1 MAKKVIVT
9 GASRGIGFEL
19 VQQYAEAGHEVIALS
34 RNSDR
39 LEQLKEACLQ
49 LNPQAQVHILSFDLA
64 KGDIAAQLM
73 PFIESYFQHVDILI
87 NNAGAL
93 VVKPFTEINAEELER
108 IYHVNVLSVF
118 KLTQELIPKFSNN
131 AHIVNI
137 SSVGGVQ
144 GSVKFSGLSAYSS
157 SKAALVALTEC
168 LAEEYKE
175 TDLAFN
181 CLALGAVQTEMLEEA
196 FPGYHAPTSAN
207 DMATYIFDFSIN
219 GQKFYKGK
227 VLNVSKS
234 TP

>member
-19 VQQYAEAGHEVIALS
+19 VQKYAEAGHEVIALS

-49 LNPQAQVHILSFDLA
+49 LNPKAQVHILPFDLA
-64 KGDIAAQLM
+64 KEDIAAQLM
-73 PFIESYFQHVDILI
+73 PYIESFFQHVDILI

-93 VVKPFTEINAEELER
+93 VAKPFTEISAEELER

-196 FPGYHAPTSAN
+196 FPGYQAPTSAN
-207 DMATYIFDFSIN
+207 DMAAYIFDFSIN
-219 GQKFYKGK
+219 GQNFYKGK

>member
-19 VQQYAEAGHEVIALS
+19 VKQYALAGHEVLAIS

-39 LEQLKEACLQ
+39 LEYLKKECLK
-49 LNPQAQVHILSFDLA
+49 LNSNAIVHTISFDLA
-64 KGDIAAQLM
+64 EGNFSSTLLPYIIKSFKQ
-73 PFIESYFQHVDILI
+73 VDVLI

-93 VVKPFTEINAEELER
+93 IAKPFTEINAEELQR
-108 IYHVNVLSVF
+108 IYSVNVLSVF
-118 KLTQELIPKFSNN
+118 KLTQLLIPLFSSN

-137 SSVGGVQ
+137 SSVGGIQ
-144 GSVKFSGLSAYSS
+144 GSVKFAGLAAYSS
-157 SKAALVALTEC
+157 SKAALISLTEC

-196 FPGYHAPTSAN
+196 FPGYQAPTSAVN
-207 DMATYIFDFSIN
+207 MAAYIFDFSLN
-219 GQKFYKGK
+219 GSKFYKGK

>member
-19 VQQYAEAGHEVIALS
+19 VQKYAEAGHEVIALS

-49 LNPQAQVHILSFDLA
+49 LNPKAQVHILPFDLA
-64 KGDIAAQLM
+64 KEDIAAQLM
-73 PFIESYFQHVDILI
+73 PFIESCFQHVDILI

-93 VVKPFTEINAEELER
+93 VAKPFTEISAEELER
-108 IYHVNVLSVF
+108 IYQVNVLSVF

-196 FPGYHAPTSAN
+196 FPGYQAPTSAN
-207 DMATYIFDFSIN
+207 DMAAYIFDFSIN
-219 GQKFYKGK
+219 GQNFYKGK

>member
-19 VQQYAEAGHEVIALS
+19 VQKYAEAGHEVIALS

-49 LNPQAQVHILSFDLA
+49 LNPKAQVHILPFDLA
-64 KGDIAAQLM
+64 EGDMAVQLM
-73 PFIESYFQHVDILI
+73 PFIESCFQHVDILI

-93 VVKPFTEINAEELER
+93 VAKPFTEISAEELER

-118 KLTQELIPKFSNN
+118 KLTQELIPKFSDR

-196 FPGYHAPTSAN
+196 FPGYQAPTSAN
-207 DMATYIFDFSIN
+207 DMAAYIFDFSIN
-219 GQKFYKGK
+219 GKNFYKGK

>member
-1 MAKKVIVT
+1 MVKKYAK
-9 GASRGIGFEL
+9 
-19 VQQYAEAGHEVIALS
+19 AGHEVIALS
-34 RNSDR
+34 RNSVR
-39 LEQLKEACLQ
+39 LEQLKEVCLQ
-49 LNPQAQVHILSFDLA
+49 LNPKAQVHILSFDLA
-64 KGDIAAQLM
+64 KEDIAAQLM
-73 PFIESYFQHVDILI
+73 PFIESCFQHVDILI

-93 VVKPFTEINAEELER
+93 IAKPFTEINAEELER

-118 KLTQELIPKFSNN
+118 KLTQELISKFSNN

-175 TDLAFN
+175 TDIAFN

-196 FPGYHAPTSAN
+196 FPGYQAPTSAN
-207 DMATYIFDFSIN
+207 DMAAYIFDFSIN
-219 GQKFYKGK
+219 GQNFYKGK

>member
-1 MAKKVIVT
+1 MAKNVIVT

-19 VQQYAEAGHEVIALS
+19 VQKYIETGHEVIALS

-39 LEQLKEACLQ
+39 LEELKEACFQ
-49 LNPQAQVHILSFDLA
+49 LNPLTQVHIIPFDLA
-64 KGDIAAQLM
+64 KDDIAAQLI
-73 PFIESYFQHVDILI
+73 PFIESCFQHVDILI

-93 VVKPFTEINAEELER
+93 IAKPFTEISAEELER

-175 TDLAFN
+175 TDFAFN
-181 CLALGAVQTEMLEEA
+181 CLALGAVQTEMLEEV
-196 FPGYHAPTSAN
+196 FPGYQAPTSAN
-207 DMATYIFDFSIN
+207 DMAAYIFDFSIN
-219 GQKFYKGK
+219 GQNFYKGK

>member
-19 VQQYAEAGHEVIALS
+19 VQKYAEAGHEVIALS

-49 LNPQAQVHILSFDLA
+49 LNPKAQVHILPFDLA
-64 KGDIAAQLM
+64 EGDIAAQLM
-73 PFIESYFQHVDILI
+73 PFIESCFQHVDILI

-93 VVKPFTEINAEELER
+93 LAKPFTEISAEELER

-118 KLTQELIPKFSNN
+118 KLTQELIPKFSDR

-196 FPGYHAPTSAN
+196 FPGYQAPTSAN
-207 DMATYIFDFSIN
+207 DMAAYIFDFSIN
-219 GQKFYKGK
+219 GQNFYKGK

>member
-19 VQQYAEAGHEVIALS
+19 VQKYAEAGHEVIALS

-49 LNPQAQVHILSFDLA
+49 LNPKAQVHILPFDLA
-64 KGDIAAQLM
+64 EGDIAAQLM
-73 PFIESYFQHVDILI
+73 PFIESCFQHVDILI

-93 VVKPFTEINAEELER
+93 VAKPFTEISAEELER

-118 KLTQELIPKFSNN
+118 KLTQELIPKFSDR

-196 FPGYHAPTSAN
+196 FPGYQAPTSAN
-207 DMATYIFDFSIN
+207 DMAAYIFDFSIN
-219 GQKFYKGK
+219 GQNFYKGK

>member
-49 LNPQAQVHILSFDLA
+49 LNPKAQVHILPFDLA
-64 KGDIAAQLM
+64 KEDIAAQLM
-73 PFIESYFQHVDILI
+73 PFIESCFQHVDILI

-93 VVKPFTEINAEELER
+93 VAKPFTEISAEELER
-108 IYHVNVLSVF
+108 IYQVNVLSVF

-157 SKAALVALTEC
+157 SKAALVAITEC

-196 FPGYHAPTSAN
+196 FPGYQAPTSAN
-207 DMATYIFDFSIN
+207 DMAAYIFDFSIN
-219 GQKFYKGK
+219 GQNFYKGK

>member
-19 VQQYAEAGHEVIALS
+19 VQKYVEAGHEVLALS

-39 LEQLKEACLQ
+39 LEQLKEACLK
-49 LNPQAQVHILSFDLA
+49 LNPKARVHILPFDLA
-64 KGDIAAQLM
+64 KEDIAVQLI
-73 PFIESYFQHVDILI
+73 PFIESCFQHVDILI

-93 VVKPFTEINAEELER
+93 VAKPFTEISAEELER
-108 IYHVNVLSVF
+108 TYQVNVLSVF
-118 KLTQELIPKFSNN
+118 KLTQELISKFSDR
-131 AHIVNI
+131 AHIVNV
-137 SSVGGVQ
+137 SSVGGIQ

-196 FPGYHAPTSAN
+196 FPGYQAPTSAKA
-207 DMATYIFDFSIN
+207 MAAYIFDFSIN
-219 GQKFYKGK
+219 GQNFYKGK

>member
-19 VQQYAEAGHEVIALS
+19 VQKYAEAGHEVIALS

-49 LNPQAQVHILSFDLA
+49 LNPKAQVHILPFDLA
-64 KGDIAAQLM
+64 KEDIAAQLM
-73 PFIESYFQHVDILI
+73 PYIESFFQHVDILI

-93 VVKPFTEINAEELER
+93 VAKPFTEISAEELER
-108 IYHVNVLSVF
+108 IYQVNVLSVF

-196 FPGYHAPTSAN
+196 FPGYQAPTSAN
-207 DMATYIFDFSIN
+207 DMAAYIFDFSIN
-219 GQKFYKGK
+219 GQNFYKGK

>member
-19 VQQYAEAGHEVIALS
+19 VKKYAKAGHEVIALS
-34 RNSDR
+34 RNSYR
-39 LEQLKEACLQ
+39 LEQLKEVCLQ
-49 LNPQAQVHILSFDLA
+49 LNPKAQVHILPFDLA
-64 KGDIAAQLM
+64 KEDIATRLM
-73 PFIESYFQHVDILI
+73 PFIESCFQHVDILI

-93 VVKPFTEINAEELER
+93 IAKPFTEINAEELER

-118 KLTQELIPKFSNN
+118 KLTQELISKFSNN

-196 FPGYHAPTSAN
+196 FPGYQAPTYAN

-219 GQKFYKGK
+219 GQNFYKGK

>member
-19 VQQYAEAGHEVIALS
+19 VKKYAKAGHEVIALS
-34 RNSDR
+34 RNSYR
-39 LEQLKEACLQ
+39 LEQLKEVCLQ
-49 LNPQAQVHILSFDLA
+49 LNPKAQVHILSFDLA
-64 KGDIAAQLM
+64 KEDIAAQLM
-73 PFIESYFQHVDILI
+73 PFIESCFQHVDILI

-93 VVKPFTEINAEELER
+93 IAKPFTEINAEELER

-118 KLTQELIPKFSNN
+118 KLTQELLPKFSNN

-196 FPGYHAPTSAN
+196 FPGYQAPTSAN

>member
-1 MAKKVIVT
+1 MTKKIIVT

-19 VQQYAEAGHEVIALS
+19 VQKYAEAGHEVIALS
-34 RNSDR
+34 RNLDR
-39 LEQLKEACLQ
+39 LEQLKEACLK
-49 LNPQAQVHILSFDLA
+49 LNPKAVVHILSFDLA
-64 KGDIAAQLM
+64 KEDIAAQLM
-73 PFIESYFQHVDILI
+73 PFIESCFQHVDILI

-93 VVKPFTEINAEELER
+93 IAKPFTEISAKELER
-108 IYHVNVLSVF
+108 IYQVNVLSVF
-118 KLTQELIPKFSNN
+118 KLTQELIPKFSYN

-137 SSVGGVQ
+137 SSVGGIQ

-196 FPGYHAPTSAN
+196 FPGYQAPTSAI
-207 DMATYIFDFSIN
+207 DMAAYIFDFSIN
-219 GQKFYKGK
+219 GQNFYKGK

>member
-1 MAKKVIVT
+1 MAKNVIVT

-19 VQQYAEAGHEVIALS
+19 VQKYAEAGHEVIALS
-34 RNSDR
+34 RNSVR

-64 KGDIAAQLM
+64 KGDIAAQLI

-118 KLTQELIPKFSNN
+118 KLTQELLPKFSNN

-181 CLALGAVQTEMLEEA
+181 CLALGACLL
-196 FPGYHAPTSAN
+196 YTSPSPR
-207 DMATYIFDFSIN
+207 D
-219 GQKFYKGK
+219 
-227 VLNVSKS
+227 
-234 TP
+234 

>member
-19 VQQYAEAGHEVIALS
+19 VKKYAKAGHEVIALS
-34 RNSDR
+34 RNSRR
-39 LEQLKEACLQ
+39 LEQLKEVCLQ
-49 LNPQAQVHILSFDLA
+49 LNPKAQVHILPFDLA
-64 KGDIAAQLM
+64 KEDIATLLM
-73 PFIESYFQHVDILI
+73 PFIESCFQHVDILI

-93 VVKPFTEINAEELER
+93 IAKPFTEINAEELER

-118 KLTQELIPKFSNN
+118 KLTQELISKFSNN

-175 TDLAFN
+175 TNLAFN

-196 FPGYHAPTSAN
+196 FPGYQAPTSAN

-219 GQKFYKGK
+219 GQNFYKGK
-227 VLNVSKS
+227 VLNISKS

>member
-1 MAKKVIVT
+1 MAKNVIVT

-19 VQQYAEAGHEVIALS
+19 VQQYAAAGHEVIALS

-39 LEQLKEACLQ
+39 LEELKEACLQ

-64 KGDIAAQLM
+64 KGDIASQLI
-73 PFIESYFQHVDILI
+73 PFVESCFQHVDILI

-93 VVKPFTEINAEELER
+93 VAKPFTEINSEELEL

-118 KLTQELIPKFSNN
+118 KLTQKLIPKFSNC

-144 GSVKFSGLSAYSS
+144 GSLKFSGLSAYSS
-157 SKAALVALTEC
+157 SKAALVSLTEC

-196 FPGYHAPTSAN
+196 FPGYQAPTSAN

-219 GQKFYKGK
+219 GQNFYKGK
-227 VLNVSKS
+227 VLNISKS

>member
-19 VQQYAEAGHEVIALS
+19 VQKYAEAGHEVIALS

-49 LNPQAQVHILSFDLA
+49 LNPKAQVHILSFDLA
-64 KGDIAAQLM
+64 KEDIAVQLM
-73 PFIESYFQHVDILI
+73 PFIESCFQHVDILI

-93 VVKPFTEINAEELER
+93 IAKPFTEISAEELER
-108 IYHVNVLSVF
+108 IYNVNVLSVF
-118 KLTQELIPKFSNN
+118 KLTQELLPKFSTN

-137 SSVGGVQ
+137 SSVGGIQ

-157 SKAALVALTEC
+157 SKAALVGLTEC

-196 FPGYHAPTSAN
+196 FPGYQAPTSAK
-207 DMATYIFDFSIN
+207 DMAAYIFDFSIN
-219 GQKFYKGK
+219 GSNFYRGK
-227 VLNVSKS
+227 ILNVSMS

>member
-19 VQQYAEAGHEVIALS
+19 VQKYTEAGHEVIALS

-49 LNPQAQVHILSFDLA
+49 LNPQAQVHILPFDLA
-64 KGDIAAQLM
+64 KDDIAAQLM
-73 PFIESYFQHVDILI
+73 PFIESCFQHVDILI

-93 VVKPFTEINAEELER
+93 IAKPFTEISAEELER

-196 FPGYHAPTSAN
+196 FPGYQAPTSAN
-207 DMATYIFDFSIN
+207 DMAAYIFDFSIN
-219 GQKFYKGK
+219 GQNFYKGK

>member
-1 MAKKVIVT
+1 MAKNVIVT

-19 VQQYAEAGHEVIALS
+19 VQKYAEAGHEVIALS

-39 LEQLKEACLQ
+39 LEQLKETCFQ
-49 LNPQAQVHILSFDLA
+49 LNPQAQVHILPFDLA
-64 KGDIAAQLM
+64 KDDIAAQLI
-73 PFIESYFQHVDILI
+73 PFIESCFQHVDILI

-93 VVKPFTEINAEELER
+93 IAKPFTEISAEELER

-144 GSVKFSGLSAYSS
+144 GSVKFPGLSAYSS

-196 FPGYHAPTSAN
+196 FPGYQAPTSAN

-219 GQKFYKGK
+219 GQNFYKGK

>member
-19 VQQYAEAGHEVIALS
+19 VQKYAEAGHEVIALS

-49 LNPQAQVHILSFDLA
+49 LNSKAQVHILPFDIA
-64 KGDIAAQLM
+64 KEDIAAQLT
-73 PFIESYFQHVDILI
+73 PFIESCFQHVDILI

-93 VVKPFTEINAEELER
+93 VAKPFTEISAEELER
-108 IYHVNVLSVF
+108 IYQVNVLSVF

-196 FPGYHAPTSAN
+196 FPGYQAPTSAN
-207 DMATYIFDFSIN
+207 DMAAYIFDFSIN
-219 GQKFYKGK
+219 GQNFYKGK

>member
-19 VQQYAEAGHEVIALS
+19 VQKYAEAGHEVVALS

-39 LEQLKEACLQ
+39 LERLKEACLQ
-49 LNPQAQVHILSFDLA
+49 LNPKAQVHILPFDLA
-64 KGDIAAQLM
+64 EGCIAAQLM
-73 PFIESYFQHVDILI
+73 PFIESCFQHVDILI

-93 VVKPFTEINAEELER
+93 VAKPFTEISAEELER

-196 FPGYHAPTSAN
+196 FPGYQAPTSAN
-207 DMATYIFDFSIN
+207 DMAAYIFDFSIN
-219 GQKFYKGK
+219 GQNFYKGK

>member
-1 MAKKVIVT
+1 MTKKVIVT

-19 VQQYAEAGHEVIALS
+19 VKQYAIAGHEVLAIS
-34 RNSDR
+34 RNSDK
-39 LEQLKEACLQ
+39 LEYLKSECLK
-49 LNPQAQVHILSFDLA
+49 LNANAIVHPFSFDLA
-64 KGDIAAQLM
+64 DGNFNSTLLPYISKSFKQ
-73 PFIESYFQHVDILI
+73 VDVLI

-93 VVKPFTEINAEELER
+93 VAKPFTEISKEELLR
-108 IYHVNVLSVF
+108 VYSVNVLSVF
-118 KLTQELIPKFSNN
+118 KLTQLLLPLFSSN

-137 SSVGGVQ
+137 SSVGGIQ
-144 GSVKFSGLSAYSS
+144 GSVKFSGLTAYSS
-157 SKAALVALTEC
+157 SKAALISLTEC

-196 FPGYHAPTSAN
+196 FPGYQAPTTAV
-207 DMATYIFDFSIN
+207 DMATYIFDFSLN
-219 GQKFYKGK
+219 GSKFYKGK

>member
-19 VQQYAEAGHEVIALS
+19 VKKYANAGHEVIALS

-49 LNPQAQVHILSFDLA
+49 LYPKAQVHILPFDLA
-64 KGDIAAQLM
+64 KDDISVQLM
-73 PFIESYFQHVDILI
+73 PFIESCFQHVDILI

-93 VVKPFTEINAEELER
+93 IAKPFTEISAEELER

-118 KLTQELIPKFSNN
+118 KLTQELIHKFSNN

-137 SSVGGVQ
+137 SSIGGVQ

-196 FPGYHAPTSAN
+196 FPGYQAPTSAK
-207 DMATYIFDFSIN
+207 DMAAYIFDFSLN
-219 GQKFYKGK
+219 GQNFHKGK

>member
-19 VQQYAEAGHEVIALS
+19 VQKYAETGHEVIALS

-49 LNPQAQVHILSFDLA
+49 LNTQAQVHILPFDLA
-64 KGDIAAQLM
+64 KDNIAAQLM
-73 PFIESYFQHVDILI
+73 PLIQSCFQHVDILI
-87 NNAGAL
+87 NNAGILIA
-93 VVKPFTEINAEELER
+93 KPFTEISAAELER
-108 IYHVNVLSVF
+108 IYNVNVLSVF

-131 AHIVNI
+131 AHILNI

-157 SKAALVALTEC
+157 SKAALVSLTEC

-196 FPGYHAPTSAN
+196 FPGYQAPTSAK
-207 DMATYIFDFSIN
+207 DMAEYIFDFSMS
-219 GQKFYKGK
+219 GQNFYKGK